1 MVQPGER
8 SLKIK
13 QTCEQYCEQQFSSQT
28 DRKIERHSDNRQIES
43 IMWPYSMEKY
53 CNKDKKKKSRLIY
66 KRQWRIIQTPWPQIT
81 QPTSIML
88 IWLHKTTSSWEM
100 TTLSKGLL
108 RFDWKWYFVSDTDLN
123 TSVETNHKLP
133 EQEIKRIPECLK
145 CHKDKTC
152 VCILQISPVESFE
165 FSNTNC
171 IINWNYNLA

>member
-1 MVQPGER
+1 MNSIVNSNFQAKLTAR
-8 SLKIK
+8 SRDIVI
-13 QTCEQYCEQQFSSQT
+13 T
-28 DRKIERHSDNRQIES
+28 DRLSQSCDPIQWRSTAIKT
-43 IMWPYSMEKY
+43 
-53 CNKDKKKKSRLIY
+53 KKKKSRLIY